1 MRWFYMSKNFF
12 EETITYLSALSAQE
26 AVERK
31 QEDTAQ
37 KKLAEAYAAQYEK
50 LETQLEP
57 HQAEALRR
65 LEDCRLYP
73 AAEVKTT
80 VYIRAFR
87 DCWNFFRGLSE
98 CE

>member
-1 MRWFYMSKNFF
+1 MVLYVKNFF
-12 EETITYLSALSAQE
+12 EETITYLSTLSAQE

-31 QEDTAQ
+31 EEDTVQ

-50 LETQLEP
+50 LET
-57 HQAEALRR
+57 
-65 LEDCRLYP
+65 
-73 AAEVKTT
+73 T

-87 DCWNFFRGLSE
+87 DCWNFFCGLSE